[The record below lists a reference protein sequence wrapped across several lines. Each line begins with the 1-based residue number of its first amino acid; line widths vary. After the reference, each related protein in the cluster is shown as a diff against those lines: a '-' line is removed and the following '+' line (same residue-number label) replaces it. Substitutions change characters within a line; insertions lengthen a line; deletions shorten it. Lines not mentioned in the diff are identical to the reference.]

1 MSTPTPNEPRYFR
14 VERAAS
20 DKPANEPRYFRVE
33 RAASDKPA
41 SQFASVTPRSSKPA
55 DKPADQRG
63 SMTCQPGN
71 VWRGRLFISRRQ
83 VGCAID
89 TLAAIAREDHRPDKR
104 DADAK
109 AELAEHI
116 GRWIDKLQTLAR
128 DLDAHDL
135 DG

>member
-1 MSTPTPNEPRYFR
+1 MSTPTP
-14 VERAAS
+14 
-20 DKPANEPRYFRVE
+20 DEPRYFRVE

-63 SMTCQPGN
+63 SMTCQPGD